1 MSDRSAE
8 TQLVK
13 FLTDVHSIEEQAI
26 AQMRRAPE
34 ITDDPELT
42 EIFKQHLGESEE
54 HRSRVASQLE
64 RLGAD
69 PSTFKDLAGR
79 AGGVGMALFPVFQPD
94 DEAKLVAHAYSY
106 EHMEIAAYELLGAAA
121 MKLGDQQV
129 AELAGT
135 NGKEEHLM
143 ADRLAGQ
150 LDSVVDLVLAGDKSL
165 DSQLDAYLSDAHAVE
180 GQALEL
186 CRGGKRIAGDDRL
199 AEIFSAHQE
208 QTGRHRARI
217 EERLEA
223 RGGGSSTLKDAAL
236 RLGGLNLGA
245 FFAAQPDTPAK
256 IAGFSF
262 AFEHLEVALYEIL
275 GRVAERAVD
284 EETERAARE
293 ICAEE
298 RDTAQ
303 RVEGAFS
310 NAMESALEDLGVEGR

>member
-1 MSDRSAE
+1 MSDRSPE

-13 FLTDVHSIEEQAI
+13 FLTDVHSIEQQAI
-26 AQMRRAPE
+26 VQMRRAPE
-34 ITDDPELT
+34 ITDDAELT
-42 EIFKQHLGESEE
+42 GIFEKHLEESEE
-54 HRSRVASQLE
+54 HRSRVAAQLE

-69 PSTFKDLAGR
+69 PSSLKDFAGR
-79 AGGVGMALFPVFQPD
+79 VGGVGMALFPVFQPD

-121 MKLGDQQV
+121 MKLGDQEV
-129 AELAGT
+129 ADLAGT
-135 NGKEEHLM
+135 NGKEEHQM

-150 LDSVVDLVLAGDKSL
+150 FDSVVDLVLAGEKSI
-165 DSQLDAYLSDAHAVE
+165 DEQLDAYLSDAHAVE

-186 CRGGKRIAGDDRL
+186 CRGGKRIAGEDRL
-199 AEIFSAHQE
+199 AEIFSAHQD
-208 QTGRHRARI
+208 QTERHRNRI

-223 RGGGSSTLKDAAL
+223 RGAGSSILKDAAL

-256 IAGFSF
+256 MAGFSF
-262 AFEHLEVALYEIL
+262 AFEHLEAALYEIL

-284 EETERAARE
+284 GETERTARE

-298 RDTAQ
+298 RDTARQ
-303 RVEGAFS
+303 VEGAFS
-310 NAMESALEDLGVEGR
+310 DAMDSALEDLGVEGR